1 MRQGGGSRKTWRRS
15 KEERGGGRVP
25 VKDIGNLALC
35 LIPAGYLNS
44 LCRNWRQRQGEGG
57 RWKCLPIADSRNNGH
72 IYGGVYYMWHRASRG
87 AAKQNVKNQS
97 PKSENK
103 SQSRRAKVAGQ
114 NKRRPEKLSG
124 TQKRQLE
131 KGLEKS
137 KLSERPAYLANTPE
151 PGGTPSPTP
160 PKMKQEEGRGKVLLR
175 LRCSQVVVRRVWWA
189 HQKDANVQ
197 YEGLAQHAGG
207 MEESKELCQCGG
219 SRTWARLG
227 EKSSTKKGQEMKA

>member
-1 MRQGGGSRKTWRRS
+1 M
-15 KEERGGGRVP
+15 E
-25 VKDIGNLALC
+25 
-35 LIPAGYLNS
+35 
-44 LCRNWRQRQGEGG
+44 G

-114 NKRRPEKLSG
+114 NKRRPEKLSD

-151 PGGTPSPTP
+151 PGGTPSPTLA
-160 PKMKQEEGRGKVLLR
+160 KKEGR
-175 LRCSQVVVRRVWWA
+175 RCCPDCDAAKSLCVAFGGRIKRMLMSSMRDWPSTQVEWRNRRSCA
-189 HQKDANVQ
+189 SA
-197 YEGLAQHAGG
+197 AGAG
-207 MEESKELCQCGG
+207 RGRG
-219 SRTWARLG
+219 
-227 EKSSTKKGQEMKA
+227 